1 MPHVIVKLAS
11 GRSERQKARLAE
23 DIVKAVMVHANV
35 PDSSV
40 SVSIED
46 VEPKD
51 WVDKVYTPDI
61 AGRWDS
67 LAKKPGYDPF
77 EQGMR

>member
-1 MPHVIVKLAS
+1 MAN
-11 GRSERQKARLAE
+11 
-23 DIVKAVMVHANV
+23 ANV
-35 PDSSV
+35 PDLSV

-51 WVDKVYTPDI
+51 WVDKVYTSDI
-61 AGRWDS
+61 VGKWDS

-77 EQGMR
+77 EQDRG

>member
-11 GRSERQKARLAE
+11 GRSEQQKASLTE
-23 DIVKAVMVHANV
+23 DIVT
-35 PDSSV
+35 DLSV

-61 AGRWDS
+61 VGKWDS

-77 EQGMR
+77 EQDRG